1 MPSLTYKIMVNKT
14 ILLLFNEK
22 LTDNSGLH
30 LRGCKKIREQIML
43 KFILALIQGGNIR
56 PW

>member
-1 MPSLTYKIMVNKT
+1 MVNKT